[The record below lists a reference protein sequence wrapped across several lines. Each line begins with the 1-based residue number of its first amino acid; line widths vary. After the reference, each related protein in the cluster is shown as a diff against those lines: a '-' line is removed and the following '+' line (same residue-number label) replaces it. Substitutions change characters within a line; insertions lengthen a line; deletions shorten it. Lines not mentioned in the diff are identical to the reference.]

1 MCPILYSLRMDWF
14 LEGRHGI
21 GTFWKLRVFLN
32 YAFLKKKKK
41 ILKINF
47 KKGSLKKK
55 SEKSVTYWRL
65 VFYGSLENFWFEKV
79 ERSKAARVCLGFKSV
94 QGELKYL
101 F

>member
-14 LEGRHGI
+14 LEGMHGI

-47 KKGSLKKK
+47 KKGSLKKNQK
-55 SEKSVTYWRL
+55 NQWPIEDLYSMV
-65 VFYGSLENFWFEKV
+65 V
-79 ERSKAARVCLGFKSV
+79 
-94 QGELKYL
+94 
-101 F
+101 